1 MSEAV
6 PDPPFDPLFAAAIAQ
21 FNSGDYYACHDTLE
35 AIWNDAWQ
43 SDRAFY
49 QGILQIAV
57 GLYHLQNQNWH
68 GATILLGEGTSRL
81 PAYLPEYQ
89 SIDVENLLEDS
100 LQILRTVQINGKE
113 GIVEILKQI
122 KEGDLRIPKIIEYD
136 CGDALRRPSSE

>member
-1 MSEAV
+1 MFEE
-6 PDPPFDPLFAAAIAQ
+6 AIAQ
-21 FNSGDYYACHDTLE
+21 FNNGDYYACHDTLE
-35 AIWNDAWQ
+35 AIWNDSWQ

-57 GLYHLQNQNWH
+57 GLYHLQSQNWH

-100 LQILRTVQINGKE
+100 LQILRTVQTTGKQ
-113 GIVEILKQI
+113 GMADLLTRIDQ
-122 KEGDLRIPKIIEYD
+122 GDLKIPKITKCNHD
-136 CGDALRRPSSE
+136 LGTL

>member
-1 MSEAV
+1 MFEE
-6 PDPPFDPLFAAAIAQ
+6 AIAQ
-21 FNSGDYYACHDTLE
+21 FNNGDYYACHDTLE
-35 AIWNDAWQ
+35 SIWNDSWQ

-57 GLYHLQNQNWH
+57 GLYHLQSQNWH

-100 LQILRTVQINGKE
+100 LQILRTVQTTGKE
-113 GIVEILKQI
+113 GMADLLTRIDQ
-122 KEGDLRIPKIIEYD
+122 GDLRVPKITI
-136 CGDALRRPSSE
+136 LK